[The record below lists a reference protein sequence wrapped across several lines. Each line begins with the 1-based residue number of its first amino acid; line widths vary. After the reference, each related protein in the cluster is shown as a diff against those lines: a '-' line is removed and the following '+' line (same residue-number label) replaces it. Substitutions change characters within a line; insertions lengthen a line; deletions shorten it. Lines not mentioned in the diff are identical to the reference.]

1 LKEEI
6 EMKPLHLVP
15 AVALA
20 FVACGGGEPA
30 ESGGGG
36 ASGSSQPAAA
46 PPAGAAPAASGAM
59 TVPAWMSVDNTART
73 VGMTITAGSTPDN
86 NYWNM
91 NGAINGRMTITVP
104 EGYTVSI
111 EFVNRDPN
119 MAHSLGV
126 SPETTNFMTPPAPNP
141 VFPGA
146 ITENPG
152 SMTDGT
158 MPGET
163 ETIEFVAA
171 RAGNYS
177 LVCYI
182 PGHTAVGMWLYF
194 NVSSDGAVGIQT
206 S

>member
-1 LKEEI
+1 MNLK
-6 EMKPLHLVP
+6 HLVP
-15 AVALA
+15 IVSAA
-20 FVACGGGEPA
+20 FIACGGGEPA
-30 ESGGGG
+30 DSGGDG
-36 ASGSSQPAAA
+36 APAQPAAA
-46 PPAGAAPAASGAM
+46 RPAAPAPAASGEM
-59 TVPAWMSVDNTART
+59 TIPAWYVVDNTART
-73 VGMTITAGSTPDN
+73 VRMTITAGSTPDN

-91 NGAINGRMTITVP
+91 NGAINGTMTMTVP
-104 EGYTVSI
+104 EGYRVSI

-126 SPETTNFMTPPAPNP
+126 SPETSNFLTPPAPTP
-141 VFPGA
+141 VFAGA
-146 ITENPG
+146 ITQNPG

-163 ETIEFVAA
+163 ETIEFVAD

-182 PGHTAVGMWLYF
+182 PGHTAVGMWLRF
-194 NVSSDGAVGIQT
+194 NVSASGQAGVQT